1 MLAILLA
8 LLQPIACHIVKSDR
22 IYGRDFAGAVP
33 ALAAIAPDLQVGL
46 SPLPG
51 QQRVFR
57 IADLK
62 RIALANHLPAE
73 AEIPEDVCFAWA
85 LAVPDRKQMQPAM
98 AKSLANRNP
107 SIEIVESSLLP
118 APEGE
123 MVFPL
128 AGLSMGSDKPS
139 VWRGYIRY
147 AETRKLQVW
156 ARVLVSVKEVHV
168 VAAADLHPGD
178 TLQKEQ
184 IKLESYQ
191 GPVRRE
197 KYLIDPAQAE
207 GLLLRRPVTAGTAL
221 TEDMLEAPQ
230 DVNRGDLVSAIVQ
243 TGAARIEVQGVAES
257 DGRKGQV
264 ISVRNP
270 RSGRS
275 FHARI
280 EDKGL
285 VVVVPGGQFGL
296 AVETKKS

>member
-1 MLAILLA
+1 MLA
-8 LLQPIACHIVKSDR
+8 LLLAVIQPIACHFVSSDW
-22 IYGRDFAGAVP
+22 IYGRDLAAAVP
-33 ALAAIAPDLQVGL
+33 GLSAIAPDAQIGL

-57 IADLK
+57 IADLR
-62 RIALANHLPAE
+62 RIALTNHLPPE
-73 AEIPEDVCFAWA
+73 TEIPEDVCFAWK
-85 LAVPDRKQMQPAM
+85 LAVPDRKQMQAAM
-98 AKSLANRNP
+98 TKSLVNRNP

-128 AGLSMGSDKPS
+128 SGLGMGSDKPS

-156 ARVLVSVKEVHV
+156 ARVLVRVSELHV

-184 IKLESYQ
+184 IKLETYQ
-191 GPVRRE
+191 GPVQRE
-197 KYLIDPAQAE
+197 KYLIASAQAE
-207 GLLLRRPVTAGTAL
+207 GLLLRRPVTGGTAL
-221 TEDMLEAPQ
+221 TEDMLEAPRE
-230 DVNRGDLVSAIVQ
+230 VNRGDLVSATVQ

-270 RSGRS
+270 RSGRT
-275 FHARI
+275 FHARV
-280 EDKGL
+280 EDKGI

>member
-8 LLQPIACHIVKSDR
+8 IIQPVACHFITSDW
-22 IYGRDFAGAVP
+22 IYGHDLAAAVP
-33 ALAAIAPDLQVGL
+33 ALSEIAPEVHIGL

-57 IADLK
+57 VADLK
-62 RIALANHLPAE
+62 RIALTNHLPAE
-73 AEIPEDVCFAWA
+73 TEIPGDVCFAWA
-85 LAVPDRKQMQPAM
+85 LAVPDRKQMQAAM
-98 AKSLANRNP
+98 VKSLVNRNP

-118 APEGE
+118 APKGE
-123 MVFPL
+123 MEFPL
-128 AGLSMGSDKPS
+128 SGLSMGSDKAS
-139 VWRGYIRY
+139 VWRGYVRY
-147 AETRKLQVW
+147 AETRKLQIW
-156 ARVLVSVKEVHV
+156 ARVIVTVKEPHV

-178 TLQKEQ
+178 SLQKEQ
-184 IKLESYQ
+184 IKLENYQ

-197 KYLIDPAQAE
+197 RYLIDPAQAE

-221 TEDMLEAPQ
+221 TEDMLEAPRE
-230 DVNRGDLVSAIVQ
+230 VNRGDLVSAIVQ
-243 TGAARIEVQGVAES
+243 TGAARIEVQGVAEA

>member
-8 LLQPIACHIVKSDR
+8 VIQPIACHFVSSDW
-22 IYGRDFAGAVP
+22 IYGRDLAAAVP
-33 ALAAIAPDLQVGL
+33 ALSTIAPELHIGL

-62 RIALANHLPAE
+62 RIALANHLPE
-73 AEIPEDVCFAWA
+73 AEIPEDACFAWK
-85 LAVPDRKQMQPAM
+85 LAVPDRKQMLAAM
-98 AKSLANRNP
+98 AKSLTARNP

-147 AETRKLQVW
+147 AETRRLEVW
-156 ARVLVSVKEVHV
+156 ARVLVKVKEPHV
-168 VAAADLHPGD
+168 LAAADLHSGD
-178 TLQKEQ
+178 SLQKEQ
-184 IKLESYQ
+184 IKIENYQ

-197 KYLIDPAQAE
+197 KYLIDSAQAE

-221 TEDMLEAPQ
+221 TEDMVETPRE
-230 DVNRGDLVSAIVQ
+230 VNRGDLVSATVQ

-270 RSGRS
+270 RSGRT

-280 EDKGL
+280 EDKGV

>member
-8 LLQPIACHIVKSDR
+8 IIQPIACHVVKSDW
-22 IYGRDFAGAVP
+22 IYGRDLAVAVP
-33 ALAAIAPDLQVGL
+33 ALSAIAPDVQIGL

-62 RIALANHLPAE
+62 RIALANHLT
-73 AEIPEDVCFAWA
+73 AEISEDACFAWT
-85 LAVPDRKQMQPAM
+85 LAVPDKKKMQAAM

-107 SIEIVESSLLP
+107 SIEIVEGSLLP

-128 AGLSMGSDKPS
+128 SGLSMGSDKPS

-147 AETRKLQVW
+147 TETRRLEIW
-156 ARVLVSVKEVHV
+156 ARVLVKVKEPH
-168 VAAADLHPGD
+168 VAAVADLHAGD
-178 TLQKEQ
+178 SLEKGQ
-184 IKLESYQ
+184 IKLENYE

-197 KYLIDPAQAE
+197 KYLIDLAQAE
-207 GLLLRRPVTAGTAL
+207 GLILRRPVTAGTAL
-221 TEDMLEAPQ
+221 TEEMLEAPR
-230 DVNRGDLVSAIVQ
+230 DVNRGDIVSAIVQ

-257 DGRKGQV
+257 DGRKGQI

-270 RSGRS
+270 RSGQS

-280 EDKGL
+280 EDKGT

-296 AVETKKS
+296 VVEAKKS

>member
-8 LLQPIACHIVKSDR
+8 LIQPIACHFVSSDS
-22 IYGRDFAGAVP
+22 IYGRDLAAAAP
-33 ALAAIAPDLQVGL
+33 ALSAIAPDAQIGL

-51 QQRVFR
+51 QQRVLR

-73 AEIPEDVCFAWA
+73 TEILQDVCFAWK
-85 LAVPDRKQMQPAM
+85 LAVPDRKQMQAAM
-98 AKSLANRNP
+98 AKSLVNRNP

-128 AGLSMGSDKPS
+128 SSLSMGSDKPS

-147 AETRKLQVW
+147 AETRKLEIW
-156 ARVLVSVKEVHV
+156 ARVLVTVKEPHV
-168 VAAADLHPGD
+168 LAAADLHSGD
-178 TLQKEQ
+178 SLQKQQLKVEN
-184 IKLESYQ
+184 YQ

-221 TEDMLEAPQ
+221 TEDMLEAPRE
-230 DVNRGDLVSAIVQ
+230 VNRGDLVSAIVQ

-257 DGRKGQV
+257 DGRKGEV

-280 EDKGL
+280 EDKGV

>member
-8 LLQPIACHIVKSDR
+8 IIQPLACHFIKTDW
-22 IYGRDFAGAVP
+22 IYGRDLAAAVP
-33 ALAAIAPDLQVGL
+33 TLSAIAPDAQIGR

-57 IADLK
+57 AGDLN
-62 RIALANHLPAE
+62 RIALTNHISV
-73 AEIPEDVCFAWA
+73 EIVEDVCFAWELA
-85 LAVPDRKQMQPAM
+85 LPDRKQMQAAM

-107 SIEIVESSLLP
+107 SIEIVDSILP
-118 APEGE
+118 PTPAGE

-128 AGLSMGSDKPS
+128 SGLSMGSEQAS
-139 VWRGYIRY
+139 IWRGYIRY
-147 AETRKLQVW
+147 AETRKLEVW
-156 ARVLVSVKEVHV
+156 TRVVVTVKENHV
-168 VAAADLHPGD
+168 VAAADLRPGD
-178 TLQKEQ
+178 SLRTEQ
-184 IKLESYQ
+184 LRLENYR

-197 KYLIDPAQAE
+197 RYLIDPAQAA
-207 GLLLRRPVTAGTAL
+207 GMRLRCPLKAGAAL

-230 DVNRGDLVSAIVQ
+230 DINRGDLVNAIVQ
-243 TGAARIEVQGVAES
+243 TGGARIEVQGVAES

-280 EDKGL
+280 EEKGT

-296 AVETKKS
+296 VVETKKS